1 MLWKK
6 LWPGIGPLLKGLH
19 DCMSL
24 CQHCILDGVLRKL
37 LFLDHQTGFS
47 LIRPSI
53 RFFFRKRMFGKRHLS
68 NDVCPAYGARH
79 EVGQSAF
86 VLLIWRTSMTSS
98 YRRPSLTT
106 IASEIHCLYLFAL
119 YILNYITF
127 LNPLSRPSSSISL
140 CFCRPISITFAT
152 TSSSPALHLQPPTF
166 KLLTLYL
173 HHNNPQFP
181 IPKFQ
186 KWEAAPPPNT
196 W

>member
-53 RFFFRKRMFGKRHLS
+53 RFFFRKRMFGKKHLS

-86 VLLIWRTSMTSS
+86 VLLIWRTSMTSP
-98 YRRPSLTT
+98 YRRPSPTT
-106 IASEIHCLYLFAL
+106 IASEIHCFYLFAV
-119 YILNYITF
+119 YILKYITF
-127 LNPLSRPSSSISL
+127 LDPLTRSSSSILS
-140 CFCRPISITFAT
+140 CFSRSHAHRVATITSPQLSTFNLPPSNYSSHIST
-152 TSSSPALHLQPPTF
+152 TKIH
-166 KLLTLYL
+166 
-173 HHNNPQFP
+173 NPQSQF
-181 IPKFQ
+181 
-186 KWEAAPPPNT
+186 
-196 W
+196 